1 MHKLKAL
8 KALYVG
14 SIVALSSAMFAGA
27 AQSQEVLKM
36 GISAP
41 MSGAAA
47 NWGLGQE
54 WAAKKAVQEINS
66 AGGVKVGGKT
76 YTFDIVAYDNK
87 YSAAEG
93 TKIGQQIINRDRA
106 RYVVGGIGT
115 APILALQSLTERNGV
130 LMFQSAWGKSI
141 KGPQHPLTFTQSNT
155 PFEILGPLYGYIKEH
170 NPNIKTVAI
179 LNPNDATG
187 KETLPVA
194 EEVWKNLGV
203 KVVDVSWY
211 ERGTTQFQPIAT
223 KLANLNPDV
232 IDIGVTPPGDAG
244 VIFRELAV
252 LGWKGVKTQPAGTNA
267 DQVVKIAGAA
277 ANGLYMG
284 FSGDYGGA
292 QATDKQRE
300 LNQGMIAALGETI
313 NPLQIAAYDS
323 VYAIKAAM
331 ESSNSID
338 PREIAKVL
346 PTIVFETS
354 YGPTALGG
362 ADLYGSPQQ
371 MLLPVMVTQIQDGKV
386 NELKRIK
393 PAELEKRLAR

>member
-1 MHKLKAL
+1 MNKLKAL
-8 KALYVG
+8 SVG
-14 SIVALSSAMFAGA
+14 SLFALSSLLMVGTTQA
-27 AQSQEVLKM
+27 EVLKL

-54 WAAKKAVQEINS
+54 WAARKAAQEIND
-66 AGGVKVGGKT
+66 AGGVTVGGKN
-76 YTFDIVAYDNK
+76 YTFDVVAYDNK

-93 TKIGQQIINRDRA
+93 TKIGQQLINRDRS
-106 RYVVGGIGT
+106 RFVVGGIGT

-155 PFEILGPLYGYIKEH
+155 PFEILGPLYTYIKEQ

-194 EEVWKNLGV
+194 QEVWDSLGV
-203 KVVDVSWY
+203 KVIDVSWY
-211 ERGTTQFQPIAT
+211 ERGTTQFQPIAA
-223 KLANLNPDV
+223 KIAGLKPDV
-232 IDIGVTPPGDAG
+232 IDLGTTPPGDAG
-244 VIFRELAV
+244 VILRELDV

-267 DQVVKIAGAA
+267 DQVVQIAGPA

-284 FSGDYGGA
+284 FSGDYGGD
-292 QATDKQRE
+292 QATEKQRE

-331 ESSNSID
+331 LAANSVD

-393 PAELEKRLAR
+393 PAELEKRLASQ

>member
-1 MHKLKAL
+1 MNKLKAL
-8 KALYVG
+8 SVG
-14 SIVALSSAMFAGA
+14 SLFALSSLMMVGTTQA
-27 AQSQEVLKM
+27 EVLKL

-54 WAAKKAVQEINS
+54 WAARKAAQEIND
-66 AGGVKVGGKT
+66 AGGVTVGGKN
-76 YTFDIVAYDNK
+76 YTFDVVAYDNK

-106 RYVVGGIGT
+106 RFVVGGIGT

-155 PFEILGPLYGYIKEH
+155 PFEILGPLYTYIKEQ

-194 EEVWKNLGV
+194 EEVWNSLGV
-203 KVVDVSWY
+203 QVIDVSWY
-211 ERGTTQFQPIAT
+211 ERGTSQFQPIAA
-223 KLANLNPDV
+223 KLAGLKPDV

-244 VIFRELAV
+244 VILRELDV

-267 DQVVKIAGAA
+267 DQVVQVAGAA

-284 FSGDYGGA
+284 FSGDYGGD
-292 QATDKQRE
+292 QATEKQRE

-331 ESSNSID
+331 LAADSVD

-393 PAELEKRLAR
+393 PAELEKRLASQ